1 MATHNLDQ
9 IKVISFDGD
18 MTLWDFEKVM
28 RHSISLTLQ
37 ELRRHVPERAAAQLT
52 IDKMID
58 IRKTVAAELKG
69 TTVNLEQIRLKAFQR
84 TLEFIHWDD
93 PALAAA
99 LNQLYLK
106 HRFEDI
112 ELYSDVMPCLD
123 VLKDRFAIGLISN
136 GNSYPERCGLS
147 GYFDFVIFSQDIGV
161 EKPQAEIFLSAF
173 AQAGCAPEQLMH
185 VGDSLASD
193 VVGANAVGAI
203 SVWLNRHDEENTS
216 NTVPTYEIHSL
227 LEMTQIFER

>member
-1 MATHNLDQ
+1 MAAHDLDK

-28 RHSISLTLQ
+28 RHSLALTLQ
-37 ELRRHVPERAAAQLT
+37 ELKRHVPDRASAQLT

-106 HRFEDI
+106 HRFEAI
-112 ELYSDVMPCLD
+112 ELYSDVIPCLD

-161 EKPQAEIFLSAF
+161 EKPQAEIFLSAC

-185 VGDSLASD
+185 IGDSLDSD
-193 VVGANAVGAI
+193 VVGANGVGAI
-203 SVWLNRHDEENTS
+203 SVWLNRNDEENTS
-216 NTVPTYEIHSL
+216 HAIPTYEIRSL